1 MVIPIKIGNPP
12 IVCPFIT
19 PLGYETF
26 VTPLDAI
33 CGSNPGGYLTNP
45 FRISL
50 KLPSWRPL
58 NSGVASPTI

>member
-1 MVIPIKIGNPP
+1 
-12 IVCPFIT
+12 
-19 PLGYETF
+19 
-26 VTPLDAI
+26 LDAI